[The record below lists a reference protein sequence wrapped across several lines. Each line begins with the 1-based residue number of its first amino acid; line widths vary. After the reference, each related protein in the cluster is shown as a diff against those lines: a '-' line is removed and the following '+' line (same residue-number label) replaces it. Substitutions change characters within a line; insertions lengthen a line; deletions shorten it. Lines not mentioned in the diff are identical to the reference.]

1 MHSQR
6 CISSRN
12 LGRSASTLEFS
23 QPRVFPRKTMLITAL
38 GVFHVLHSR
47 IYRLQREITVF
58 NEERFIL
65 LERFSA
71 FQIDRSDRRTGVWII
86 AGVDRASFTFVH
98 SGDWR
103 ITATVWKSSLLVTD
117 RFLTVTSRREIEFL
131 SFRGRKIFANI
142 YYILH
147 VILEFLSSHN
157 CDRIFQRSLFL
168 RRVSQDSFHR
178 SYVNTKAS
186 LTFLPDFPRSLLQIT
201 EISRIIAPFEI

>member
-1 MHSQR
+1 
-6 CISSRN
+6 
-12 LGRSASTLEFS
+12 
-23 QPRVFPRKTMLITAL
+23 MLITAL

-58 NEERFIL
+58 NEERFVL

-131 SFRGRKIFANI
+131 SFSSKKNRLSSRIFII
-142 YYILH
+142 YYT
-147 VILEFLSSHN
+147 
-157 CDRIFQRSLFL
+157 LFSNFSRL
-168 RRVSQDSFHR
+168 ITVTEYFKDPC
-178 SYVNTKAS
+178 SYVA
-186 LTFLPDFPRSLLQIT
+186 FPKIRST
-201 EISRIIAPFEI
+201 EVTLIPKHR

>member
-58 NEERFIL
+58 NEERFVL

-103 ITATVWKSSLLVTD
+103 ITATVWKSSLLVTG

-131 SFRGRKIFANI
+131 SSLRARKI
-142 YYILH
+142 
-147 VILEFLSSHN
+147 V
-157 CDRIFQRSLFL
+157 FL
-168 RRVSQDSFHR
+168 RE
-178 SYVNTKAS
+178 Y
-186 LTFLPDFPRSLLQIT
+186 LLYIT
-201 EISRIIAPFEI
+201 HYSRISLVS